1 MLKLR
6 SSRDVFKKVKFF
18 LFLDA
23 VERIPERRMGTS
35 NSRRRP
41 VALKL
46 IPVINKNNLM
56 SVPALLPVQSLSNS
70 AVLND
75 IGAVL

>member
-1 MLKLR
+1 MSLKR
-6 SSRDVFKKVKFF
+6 SSFF

-35 NSRRRP
+35 HSRRRP

-46 IPVINKNNLM
+46 IPVIKNNNLM

-70 AVLND
+70 AVLNN

>member
-1 MLKLR
+1 
-6 SSRDVFKKVKFF
+6 
-18 LFLDA
+18 
-23 VERIPERRMGTS
+23 MGTS
-35 NSRRRP
+35 HSRRRP

-46 IPVINKNNLM
+46 IPVIKKNNLM